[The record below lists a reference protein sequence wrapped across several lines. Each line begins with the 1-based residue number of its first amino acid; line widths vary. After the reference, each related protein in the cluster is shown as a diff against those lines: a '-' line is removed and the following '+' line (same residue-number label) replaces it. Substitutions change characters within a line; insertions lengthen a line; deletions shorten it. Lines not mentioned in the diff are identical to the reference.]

1 MLCQLSYASDGLFS
15 ALADVLA
22 SAEHF
27 IDYSTDHTQD
37 EPAPVE
43 NMVPMVVLV
52 KK

>member
-1 MLCQLSYASDGLFS
+1 MGCLS
-15 ALADVLA
+15 ALAGVLA

-27 IDYSTDHTQD
+27 IDYSTDHAQD

-43 NMVPMVVLV
+43 NMVPIVVLV